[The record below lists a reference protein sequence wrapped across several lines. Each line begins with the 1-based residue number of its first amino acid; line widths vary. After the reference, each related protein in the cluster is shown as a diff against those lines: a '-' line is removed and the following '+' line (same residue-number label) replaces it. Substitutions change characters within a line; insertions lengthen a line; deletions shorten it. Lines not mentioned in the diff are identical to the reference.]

1 LFLIDLILELLDEK
15 NGWCNLEEICSKAK
29 STGSEITTLLAFLAK
44 YDFAIVDTHNQKAR
58 INPRTHE
65 FLKEIR
71 QAEIEEEAARRS

>member
-15 NGWCNLEEICSKAK
+15 KEWCNLEEIASKAK
-29 STGSEITTLLAFLAK
+29 STESEITTLLAFLAK
-44 YDFAIVDTHNQKAR
+44 YDFAIVDTHSRKAR

-71 QAEIEEEAARRS
+71 QAEIEEESAQHS